1 VENPADL
8 VLINGNVATVEE
20 NIPIAEALTIKK
32 GKILAVGSKDEID
45 NYIGD
50 STEVI
55 DLKNNFAMPGFIE
68 SHAHFVGLGES
79 LINVDLRSA
88 KNWDEVIAKVAKAA
102 EKSLPGEWIVG
113 QGWHQEKFDP
123 KPEPNVNG
131 YPVHKILSKAVP
143 NNPVIL
149 SHASGHAIF
158 ANEKAM
164 RIAGINKNTPNPKGG
179 TIVRDSLGNAIG
191 VFEENAEK
199 LIAKFYDEFLSKRTK
214 EQIRADYVRKINL
227 ASEE

>member
-1 VENPADL
+1 
-8 VLINGNVATVEE
+8 
-20 NIPIAEALTIKK
+20 
-32 GKILAVGSKDEID
+32 
-45 NYIGD
+45 
-50 STEVI
+50 
-55 DLKNNFAMPGFIE
+55 
-68 SHAHFVGLGES
+68 LGES

-191 VFEENAEK
+191 VFG
-199 LIAKFYDEFLSKRTK
+199 
-214 EQIRADYVRKINL
+214 NL
-227 ASEE
+227 GP